1 MIAGVER
8 HAVVIECHRNEIRTD
23 LEQQLDAKLAALRRG
38 VANDVADYLL
48 EHQLNVVAGAGFE
61 PVPIKRTA

>member
-1 MIAGVER
+1 MIAGVEW
-8 HAVVIECHRNEIRTD
+8 HAVVIECHGNEIRTD
-23 LEQQLDAKLAALRRG
+23 LEQQLDAKVAALRRG

-48 EHQLNVVAGAGFE
+48 KHQLNVVAGASVE